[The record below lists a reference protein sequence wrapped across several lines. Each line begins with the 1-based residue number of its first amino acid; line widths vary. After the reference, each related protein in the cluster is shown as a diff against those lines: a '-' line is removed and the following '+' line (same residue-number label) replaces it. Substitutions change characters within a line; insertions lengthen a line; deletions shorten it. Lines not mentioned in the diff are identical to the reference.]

1 MLVVDKN
8 TTPLDWLKFEL
19 EQQQQHLHMQ
29 FAVHRAPSG
38 HFSYIIYYDG
48 RQTTGAL
55 RITQAHAANKLG
67 LTVPELLEKFKL
79 D

>member
-1 MLVVDKN
+1 MDVTLKN
-8 TTPLDWLKFEL
+8 GK
-19 EQQQQHLHMQ
+19 Q
-29 FAVHRAPSG
+29 FIITLRAWDGANWMPDCAG
-38 HFSYIIYYDG
+38 DVLATWQPEISYIIYYDG

>member
-1 MLVVDKN
+1 MGEHKKQGKTFFVTVDA
-8 TTPLDWLKFEL
+8 
-19 EQQQQHLHMQ
+19 HIQ

-55 RITQAHAANKLG
+55 RITQAHVADKLG

>member
-1 MLVVDKN
+1 
-8 TTPLDWLKFEL
+8 
-19 EQQQQHLHMQ
+19 MQ
-29 FAVHRAPSG
+29 IAVHRAPSG

-55 RITQAHAANKLG
+55 RITQAHAADKLG
-67 LTVPELLEKFKL
+67 LTLPELLEKFKL

>member
-1 MLVVDKN
+1 MREHKRQGKTFFVTVDA
-8 TTPLDWLKFEL
+8 
-19 EQQQQHLHMQ
+19 HMQ
-29 FAVHRAPSG
+29 IAVHRAPSG

-48 RQTTGAL
+48 VQTTGAL
-55 RITQAHAANKLG
+55 RITQAHAANKLV

>member
-1 MLVVDKN
+1 MGEHKRQGKTFFVTVD
-8 TTPLDWLKFEL
+8 T
-19 EQQQQHLHMQ
+19 HMQ
-29 FAVHRAPSG
+29 VVIHRAPSG

-55 RITQAHAANKLG
+55 RITQAHAADKLG

>member
-1 MLVVDKN
+1 MGEHKKQGKTFFVTVDA
-8 TTPLDWLKFEL
+8 
-19 EQQQQHLHMQ
+19 HMQ

-48 RQTTGAL
+48 HQTTGAL

-79 D
+79 E

>member
-1 MLVVDKN
+1 MGEHKKQGKTFFVTVDA
-8 TTPLDWLKFEL
+8 
-19 EQQQQHLHMQ
+19 HMQ

-55 RITQAHAANKLG
+55 RSTQAHVADKLG

>member
-1 MLVVDKN
+1 MREHRRYGKTFFITVD
-8 TTPLDWLKFEL
+8 P
-19 EQQQQHLHMQ
+19 HMQ
-29 FAVHRAPSG
+29 IAVHRAPSG

-55 RITQAHAANKLG
+55 RITQAHAADKLG
-67 LTVPELLEKFKL
+67 LTLPELLEKFKL